1 MKIINPSTEQVIGDF
16 PPDSPSKV
24 EDKVRLAA
32 AAYDPWRRL
41 GVEERCT
48 KLRAVAG
55 ALRRRRSEFAR
66 VMAQEVGKPITAG
79 ESEINKCAVAC
90 EHFAQNAAKL
100 LEPTQLASGGGRG
113 YCRFDPLGPMLAIV
127 PWNYPFWQVF
137 RVAAAALAAGNTM
150 ILKHAPI
157 VPGSAAALEDVFQEA
172 GFPEGVFVSVR
183 IDDNA
188 AAQQLCAHPL
198 IRAVT
203 VTGSERTGAAVGA
216 TAGGAIKK
224 MSLELGGS
232 DPFIVLRDADVEFA
246 AASAAEARCVNSG
259 QSCIAA
265 KRFIVEE
272 PVRARFED
280 AFVAAMNKRKFGD
293 PMDPATQYGPLARK
307 GLIETL
313 QKQVDD
319 SVQAGARLLCGG
331 QRRSGVGYFYE
342 PTVLADV
349 RPGMPAFDEETFG
362 PAAAVIGA
370 ADVAEA
376 VQLANQS
383 RFGLGAS
390 IWTRD
395 LTNAEKIAADIDAGN
410 VFINAVV
417 RSDPR
422 LPFGGVKNSGFGREL
437 AEQGVK
443 EFVNIK
449 TVWVSKP

>member
-1 MKIINPSTEQVIGDF
+1 
-16 PPDSPSKV
+16 
-24 EDKVRLAA
+24 
-32 AAYDPWRRL
+32 
-41 GVEERCT
+41 
-48 KLRAVAG
+48 
-55 ALRRRRSEFAR
+55 
-66 VMAQEVGKPITAG
+66 
-79 ESEINKCAVAC
+79 
-90 EHFAQNAAKL
+90 
-100 LEPTQLASGGGRG
+100 
-113 YCRFDPLGPMLAIV
+113 MLAIV

>member
-1 MKIINPSTEQVIGDF
+1 MKIVNPSTEQVAGDF
-16 PPDSPSKV
+16 PPDSPSKI
-24 EDKVRLAA
+24 EEKVGLVAA
-32 AAYDPWRRL
+32 AFDEWRRL
-41 GVEERCT
+41 GVEARCA

-55 ALRRRRSEFAR
+55 ALRSRRSEFAR

-90 EHFAQNAAKL
+90 EHYAQNAAKL
-100 LEPTQLASGGGRG
+100 LEPVQLASGGGRG
-113 YCRFDPLGPMLAIV
+113 YARFDPLGPILAIA

-137 RVAAAALAAGNTM
+137 RVAAAALAAGNT
-150 ILKHAPI
+150 ILLKHAPN
-157 VPGSAAALEDVFQEA
+157 VPGSAAGLENVFQEA
-172 GFPEGVFVSVR
+172 GFPEGVFLSVR

-188 AAQQLCAHPL
+188 EAQKLCAHPL

-216 TAGGAIKK
+216 TAGAAIKK

-272 PVRARFED
+272 PIRARFED

-307 GLIETL
+307 EILDTL
-313 QKQVDD
+313 QKQVDE

-331 QRRSGVGYFYE
+331 KRRAGVGYFYQ
-342 PTVLADV
+342 PTVLGDV

-362 PAAAVIGA
+362 PVGAVIEA
-370 ADVAEA
+370 ADAADA

-437 AEQGVK
+437 AEQGIK